1 MYQKCHLIHADLS
14 EYNLLWHRSRIY
26 FIDVSQSVEPSHPNG
41 LQFLQRDCRNISG
54 FFDRAGVRDVMTPHQ
69 LFNFVSGLQI
79 AATDDS
85 EFTAQVCI
93 YYTID
98 NIPYCRYSIYG
109 GVCYTVWVCSTCTLS
124 TSMIYMYTYYE

>member
-85 EFTAQVCI
+85 EFTAQVCGI
-93 YYTID
+93 MLHHTYYTID
-98 NIPYCRYSIYG
+98 TTP
-109 GVCYTVWVCSTCTLS
+109 
-124 TSMIYMYTYYE
+124 